1 MANNPLIKQAFG
13 NHDMMRQ
20 YLNFLND
27 PEELPPFLPV
37 LFRSVAHELN
47 DEDIIRENELRNHKA
62 INRLIKRELHN
73 QFAVYQ
79 QLKTPVSAE

>member
-20 YLNFLND
+20 YLNYLND

-37 LFRSVAHELN
+37 LFRSVGH
-47 DEDIIRENELRNHKA
+47 DINNIETIRENERLKHKA
-62 INRLIKRELHN
+62 INRLIKRELNN